1 MCIRDSLW
9 IIKSLPIKT
18 IDILNSKLFLHLA
31 LCIPPGIIFS
41 IVGCIIFSLN
51 PIDCLVVIIV
61 PMIFT
66 TFVALFGLLVNLWK
80 PKFDWVNE
88 TVVVKQSAS
97 VTISI
102 LVTMALVFFIVIG
115 YINSSV
121 NLTSYFYGWVILFI
135 IADLGFYHL
144 LRTCLLYTSRC
155 V

>member
-1 MCIRDSLW
+1 MY
-9 IIKSLPIKT
+9 
-18 IDILNSKLFLHLA
+18 N
-31 LCIPPGIIFS
+31 
-41 IVGCIIFSLN
+41 FSLN

-102 LVTMALVFFIVIG
+102 LVTMALVFLSLLVISIQVLILLVTFMAG
-115 YINSSV
+115 
-121 NLTSYFYGWVILFI
+121 LSYLLLLILGFI
-135 IADLGFYHL
+135 IYLEHGA
-144 LRTCLLYTSRC
+144 
-155 V
+155 

>member
-1 MCIRDSLW
+1 M
-9 IIKSLPIKT
+9 
-18 IDILNSKLFLHLA
+18 
-31 LCIPPGIIFS
+31 
-41 IVGCIIFSLN
+41 N

-102 LVTMALVFFIVIG
+102 LVTMALVFLSLSVISIQVLILLVSFLGLG
-115 YINSSV
+115 Y
-121 NLTSYFYGWVILFI
+121 LFI
-135 IADLGFYHL
+135 IADLGF
-144 LRTCLLYTSRC
+144 TST
-155 V
+155 